1 MGNDLQPSFA
11 ITALSQSATR
21 ADNDLDLFISWIRS
35 LGSEHTQTCF
45 RKTAADF
52 VDALIDLGV
61 DLRSATVEDVR
72 DAIEAITTGRSA
84 STAKQYVLRVKSL
97 LSYGHKLGYTR
108 FNAGTTIKVR
118 SGGQDSGE
126 LAKLIISEVEVGLLI
141 RAASV
146 GRNRIML
153 QVAYGGG
160 LRVSEL
166 CGIKWGDVIL
176 RDELVQLCVTG
187 KGGRIRQV
195 LLPEALSKQLLA
207 LRGDAGANDS
217 VFQTRSG
224 RPLTPRGVHAI
235 VKRIAKTAGIT
246 GAVRPTGCGT
256 PTPATPSIT
265 APPWPKCKPPSD
277 TPVSA
282 RQAPICTPGR
292 KALPASSWMRGS
304 SMSEIVDAATLRQIF
319 PTDFSTM
326 PDAVTVEIGRRDR
339 PH

>member
-118 SGGQDSGE
+118 SAGQDSGE
-126 LAKLIISEVEVGLLI
+126 LAKRIISEVEVGLLI

-166 CGIKWGDVIL
+166 CGLKWGDVIL
-176 RDELVQLCVTG
+176 RDELVQLSVTG
-187 KGGRIRQV
+187 KGG
-195 LLPEALSKQLLA
+195 EFGKS
-207 LRGDAGANDS
+207 
-217 VFQTRSG
+217 F
-224 RPLTPRGVHAI
+224 
-235 VKRIAKTAGIT
+235 
-246 GAVRPTGCGT
+246 C
-256 PTPATPSIT
+256 
-265 APPWPKCKPPSD
+265 
-277 TPVSA
+277 
-282 RQAPICTPGR
+282 R
-292 KALPASSWMRGS
+292 KL
-304 SMSEIVDAATLRQIF
+304 
-319 PTDFSTM
+319 
-326 PDAVTVEIGRRDR
+326 
-339 PH
+339 

>member
-207 LRGDAGANDS
+207 LRGDAGANNS

-246 GAVRPTGCGT
+246 GAVSPHWLRH
-256 PTPATPSIT
+256 AHASH
-265 APPWPKCKPPSD
+265 
-277 TPVSA
+277 
-282 RQAPICTPGR
+282 
-292 KALPASSWMRGS
+292 ALDHG
-304 SMSEIVDAATLRQIF
+304 ATLAEVQA
-319 PTDFSTM
+319 TLGHASVGTTSTYLHAR
-326 PDAVTVEIGRRDR
+326 PKSSSGLKLDAGVFDV
-339 PH
+339 

>member
-1 MGNDLQPSFA
+1 MTYNPSFA

-21 ADNDLDLFISWIRS
+21 ADNDLDLFISWIKS
-35 LGSEHTQTCF
+35 LGSDHTQTCF

-97 LSYGHKLGYTR
+97 LSYAHKLGYTR

-118 SGGQDSGE
+118 SGQDSGE
-126 LAKLIISEVEVGLLI
+126 LAKRIISEVDVSLLI

-153 QVAYGGG
+153 QTAYGGG

-166 CGIKWGDVIL
+166 CGLTWGDVIL
-176 RDELVQLCVTG
+176 RDELVQLSVTG

-207 LRGDAGANDS
+207 LHGDVGDNDP

-224 RPLTPRGVHAI
+224 KPLTPRGVHAI
-235 VKRIAKTAGIT
+235 VKRIAKAAGIT
-246 GAVRPTGCGT
+246 GAVSPHWLRHAHASHALDHGATLAEVQATLGHASVGT
-256 PTPATPSIT
+256 TSTYLHAR
-265 APPWPKCKPPSD
+265 PKC
-277 TPVSA
+277 
-282 RQAPICTPGR
+282 
-292 KALPASSWMRGS
+292 SSGLKL
-304 SMSEIVDAATLRQIF
+304 DAGVF
-319 PTDFSTM
+319 D
-326 PDAVTVEIGRRDR
+326 V
-339 PH
+339 